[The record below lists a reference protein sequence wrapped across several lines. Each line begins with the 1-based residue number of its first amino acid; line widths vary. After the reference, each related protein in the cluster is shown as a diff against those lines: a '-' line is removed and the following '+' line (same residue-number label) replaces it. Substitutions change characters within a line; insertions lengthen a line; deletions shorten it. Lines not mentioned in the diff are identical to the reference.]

1 MSVIQSQGQI
11 AKHMSLIKGYQ
22 EQVSE
27 HIIMGQLYQMFNQDD
42 NDKAQRVIKNKIKY
56 SELHI
61 KHCGYMIK
69 IFEAFIK
76 STQDNDNQEH
86 WIKVC
91 KVVIPLMKINI
102 QDIEE
107 CMRELVEDDIY
118 TEQDYK
124 KHMEGFMGEINAWE
138 GGFRRRGIVF

>member
-11 AKHMSLIKGYQ
+11 AKHMSLIKGHQ

-27 HIIMGQLYQMFNQDD
+27 HMVMKMVCGTMLSPDD
-42 NDKAQRVIKNKIKY
+42 KLNKVCDNKIKY
-56 SELHI
+56 SQLHI

-69 IFEAFIK
+69 IFEGFIK
-76 STQDNDNQEH
+76 SIENNDNQEH
-86 WIKVC
+86 WTNVC